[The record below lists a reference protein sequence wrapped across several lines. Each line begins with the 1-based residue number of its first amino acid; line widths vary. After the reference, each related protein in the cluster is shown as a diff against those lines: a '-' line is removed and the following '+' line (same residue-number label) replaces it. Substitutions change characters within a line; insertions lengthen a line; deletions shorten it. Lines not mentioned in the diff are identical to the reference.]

1 MEQPGSLQGG
11 GYVPPLPCAHKD
23 LLLPS
28 SVLHMPA
35 YACCTRLA
43 IVQRLPTKDK
53 TSYASCSKL
62 LWHPDGR
69 RVNFGLETGDLS
81 LWMAPAYNFETIFNF
96 SAVRL
101 ASMTFSHNQW
111 WLLMGDQDGTLR
123 YLHSYDEIMKG
134 KVHTRAVTDISFS
147 PTDAKFVTCSDDGGL
162 KVFDFDK
169 AGTSIME
176 KQKTGMFTPK
186 NKTTNP

>member
-1 MEQPGSLQGG
+1 
-11 GYVPPLPCAHKD
+11 
-23 LLLPS
+23 
-28 SVLHMPA
+28 
-35 YACCTRLA
+35 
-43 IVQRLPTKDK
+43 
-53 TSYASCSKL
+53 
-62 LWHPDGR
+62 
-69 RVNFGLETGDLS
+69 
-81 LWMAPAYNFETIFNF
+81 
-96 SAVRL
+96 
-101 ASMTFSHNQW
+101 MTFSHNQW

-123 YLHSYDEIMKG
+123 SLHSYDEIMKG

-147 PTDAKFVTCSDDGGL
+147 PTDGKFVTCSEDGGL